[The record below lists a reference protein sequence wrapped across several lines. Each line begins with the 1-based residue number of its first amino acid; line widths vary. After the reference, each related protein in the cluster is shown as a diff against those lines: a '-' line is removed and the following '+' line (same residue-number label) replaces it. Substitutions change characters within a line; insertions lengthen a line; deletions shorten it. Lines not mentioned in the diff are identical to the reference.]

1 MILTTTAELKKYISV
16 ATSFNFA
23 TLEPYIT
30 KAINSYTKK
39 VVGNLHV
46 FLDASTTGTNANIK
60 NEAREHLCSAIANF
74 AYYLFSPYASIT
86 MDSSGM
92 ANVQN
97 DKQAPLQNWQLIS
110 IQRELLRSGHESMD
124 LLLEILEKN
133 PAVFTDWTTEFGTV
147 NKDLL
152 VHNSTDFQLCYN
164 INNSRQTFL
173 SLVPSLRQIE
183 DKYIKTLFSAEVII
197 AMKSSTTGSLLEL
210 KNYCQKAIVCFT
222 IAKVYDE
229 GIFHLD
235 ASGIKLK
242 FDVLPWEKVQA
253 VDYGKQ
259 VDQMNHAI
267 KKQIENGTQYILLA
281 KDVIT
286 DNASD
291 FESFT
296 KIYKKDAPI
305 KYEAHKTSG
314 IVGLV

>member
-1 MILTTTAELKKYISV
+1 MILTSTADLKKYISV
-16 ATSFNFA
+16 ATNFNFA

-39 VVGNLHV
+39 VVGNLHA
-46 FLDASTTGTNANIK
+46 LLEATATETDANIK
-60 NEAREHLCSAIANF
+60 NEAREHLRSAISNF

-97 DKQAPLQNWQLIS
+97 DKQTPLQNWQLIS

-124 LLLEILEKN
+124 LLLEILENN
-133 PAVFTDWTTEFGTV
+133 PSIFTAWTTEFGTM

-152 VHNSTDFQLCYN
+152 VHNTTDFQLCYN

-183 DKYIKTLFSAEVII
+183 DKYIKTLFSAEVIT
-197 AMKSSTTGSLLEL
+197 AMKSATTGSLLEL

-242 FDVLPWEKVQA
+242 FDVLPWEKIQA
-253 VDYGKQ
+253 VDFGKQ
-259 VDQMNHAI
+259 VEQMNHAI

-281 KDVIT
+281 KDVII

-291 FESFT
+291 FTSFT